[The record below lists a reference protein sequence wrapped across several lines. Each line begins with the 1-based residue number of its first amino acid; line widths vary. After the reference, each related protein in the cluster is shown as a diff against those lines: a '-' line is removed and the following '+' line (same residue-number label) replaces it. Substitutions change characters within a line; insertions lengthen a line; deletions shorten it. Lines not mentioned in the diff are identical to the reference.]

1 MRAAGVGCDPLRQS
15 VTNLSLFNRTWIVL
29 VWRGAAKR
37 RLDSGHTCTDGAQHD
52 VRSKSPRARRL
63 PERSKTWRRS

>member
-37 RLDSGHTCTDGAQHD
+37 RLDSGHTCTVGAQHD